1 MGLGFLFISMGM
13 VVGAPPQLLN
23 PVPPSPVPKR
33 MPVAPGQ
40 ATPMPGRQPGVIRP
54 LAPSPLRPAPYNP
67 GLSPRGSIPSQGVY
81 FRPPGRVPSVE
92 DLSWLYIKA
101 PEKRVFKVHD
111 IITIIVSEKLQDTR
125 QSRFNR
131 QKNATLLAEINEFI
145 RLGKGGN
152 LASASKNT
160 SPTIDTKLTGRIQ
173 STGKKTE
180 KEGVTYRIAA
190 TVVDI
195 LPNGN
200 LVLEARKRIRSDR
213 DITEYTLSGIIR
225 HVDVETNNTALS
237 EDIANLRIDL
247 RRNGKIFDSTRRSWG
262 TRLFDRFFPF

>member
-13 VVGAPPQLLN
+13 VVGAPPQLHN
-23 PVPPSPVPKR
+23 PVPPSPVPQM
-33 MPVAPGQ
+33 MPAAPGG
-40 ATPMPGRQPGVIRP
+40 ATPMPGPQPGTLRP
-54 LAPSPLRPAPYNP
+54 LMPSRVPPAPQS
-67 GLSPRGSIPSQGVY
+67 GPRGPTAPGGSYFPPQG
-81 FRPPGRVPSVE
+81 RAPNVE
-92 DLSWLYIKA
+92 DLSWLYVKG

-145 RLGKGGN
+145 RLGEN
-152 LASASKNT
+152 NRLRSAAKD

-173 STGKKTE
+173 STGNKTE

-190 TVVDI
+190 TIVDV

-213 DITEYTLSGIIR
+213 DITEYTLSGVVR
-225 HVDVETNNTALS
+225 HTDIETNNTALS

-247 RRNGKIFDSTRRSWG
+247 RRNGKIYDSTSRSWG
-262 TRLFDRFFPF
+262 TRLFDLFFPF

>member
-1 MGLGFLFISMGM
+1 MY
-13 VVGAPPQLLN
+13 V
-23 PVPPSPVPKR
+23 
-33 MPVAPGQ
+33 
-40 ATPMPGRQPGVIRP
+40 
-54 LAPSPLRPAPYNP
+54 
-67 GLSPRGSIPSQGVY
+67 
-81 FRPPGRVPSVE
+81 
-92 DLSWLYIKA
+92 KA

-131 QKNATLLAEINEFI
+131 QRNATLKAAINEFI
-145 RLGKGGN
+145 RLGKDGN
-152 LASASKNT
+152 LRPAALD
-160 SPTIDTKLTGRIQ
+160 SPTIDTNLTGRIQ

-190 TVVDI
+190 TIVDI

-225 HVDVETNNTALS
+225 HIDVQENNTAQS

-247 RRNGKIFDSTRRSWG
+247 KRNGKTYDSTRRSWG
-262 TRLFDRFFPF
+262 TRLVDLFFPF